1 MARLGGWVR
10 RRRSKNRKGRGERGR
25 EGERERL
32 LTIKKT
38 LKVDKHNALSEN
50 TEREEFIDNQQVT
63 ASGMC

>member
-1 MARLGGWVR
+1 M
-10 RRRSKNRKGRGERGR
+10 
-25 EGERERL
+25 
-32 LTIKKT
+32 TIKKT